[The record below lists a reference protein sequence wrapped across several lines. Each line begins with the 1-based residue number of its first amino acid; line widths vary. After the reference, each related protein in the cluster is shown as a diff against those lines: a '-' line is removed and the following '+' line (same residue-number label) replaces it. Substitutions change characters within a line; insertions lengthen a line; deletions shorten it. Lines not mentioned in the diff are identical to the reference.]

1 MGEALKREIDGIED
15 YALIASP
22 LSRTRK
28 TAEIVCEVIGR
39 SFDTIRYDN
48 RLMEI
53 SWGEWEGYTR
63 PEIEARWPGIYDR
76 RRENKWEFQPP
87 SGESYAMLSDRVG
100 GWLKDVEETDKLI
113 VVTHG
118 AAGRAIRGVY
128 GEMAPGAA
136 IGLGEPQDAF
146 FLLSGGRI
154 SEIPVDPGT
163 TGR

>member
-1 MGEALKREIDGIED
+1 MGEALKREIDGIDD
-15 YALIASP
+15 YQLIASP

-39 SFDTIRYDN
+39 DHDKITLDD

-53 SWGEWEGYTR
+53 SWGAWEGFTR
-63 PEIEARWPGIYDR
+63 PQIEARWPGIYDR
-76 RRENKWEFQPP
+76 RRKNKWEFCPP
-87 SGESYAMLSDRVG
+87 SGESYALLSERVG
-100 GWLKDVEETDKLI
+100 GWLKDITETDKLI

-128 GEMAPGAA
+128 GRMPPGAA

-146 FLLSGGRI
+146 FLLSRGKI
-154 SEIPVDPGT
+154 TEIPVDAGENL
-163 TGR
+163 R